1 MGKVANMGHYLVML
15 FGVYGADAHI
25 EILPEADNCLERG
38 KRGFFDRG
46 YKAVAAL
53 KEIRAGKFV
62 ATFFRARHGVR
73 THESAFAFGKSGVG
87 VAADGALGA
96 ADIGDD
102 GT

>member
-1 MGKVANMGHYLVML
+1 MGKVANMGYYLVVL

-53 KEIRAGKFV
+53 KEVRAGKFV
-62 ATFFRARHGVR
+62 AAFFRTCHGVGADKG
-73 THESAFAFGKSGVG
+73 TLAFGKSGVR